1 MAHEFD
7 DRSAASLKAF
17 FLSQTLVYVGSNM
30 MLYYVPGNKR
40 RHVAPDIF
48 IVKGVPNQVR
58 PFYLLWEERKG
69 PDFIIEI
76 TSSST
81 RKEDEGKKFQLYQD
95 TLRVKEYYLFDPDG
109 DYLDPPLKGYRL
121 RRGEYQPIR
130 PVHGR
135 LPSQVTGLH
144 LERHGRELRL
154 YDPGAQRWLPTPAEA
169 LAQSEARTLQEM
181 LRIQLE
187 QRFGPLSQDQF
198 RRLDEADLVQLKA
211 AVTKVLTITSPD
223 ELWL

>member
-1 MAHEFD
+1 
-7 DRSAASLKAF
+7 
-17 FLSQTLVYVGSNM
+17 M

-81 RKEDEGKKFQLYQD
+81 CKEDEGKKFQLYQD

-144 LERHGRELRL
+144 LERHGLELRL
-154 YDPGAQRWLPTPAEA
+154 YDPGAQRRLPTPAEA